1 MDPSESS
8 LYKIKTA
15 ISFRISGYLDILQAP

>member
-8 LYKIKTA
+8 LYKIKTD
-15 ISFRISGYLDILQAP
+15 ISFRVTGYLDILQAP